1 VRILLWHG
9 WLLEGT
15 GSNIYTAMVSEAW
28 RDGGHEVLVV
38 CQQGHPDRFPFVDA
52 WGTASGEGVSDL
64 QRTGASG
71 AAGSAILLRPDIGS
85 LLPVFVYDEY
95 EGFRVKRFVDLTD
108 QELESYL
115 DLNADALRAIESWRP
130 SDAVIAGHAM
140 AGPVAVRRAGGEG
153 RYVAKIHGSDIE
165 YAARLQDRY
174 AELARW
180 GLEGARSVAGGSRD
194 VLARAVAVAPSVADR
209 TRVVHPGVDVRRWR
223 PRPRGEALREAA
235 GRLASDPA
243 IARGRPA
250 STDGRALRL
259 LSARDPG
266 GLSSLAASY
275 DQTAPDP
282 ETPERLGMLADW
294 DGPMVGYLGKLV
306 PQKGVERFLQ
316 AVALLGEDVRG
327 VVVGF
332 GTFREWLV
340 ALVAALDEGNHA
352 AAGWLGEASDMI
364 VELSAAEVTGAA
376 GLAERVTFTG
386 RLDHRYAP
394 EVVAGLDVLVVPST
408 GKEAFGMV
416 AAEAASAGAVPL
428 VARHS
433 SLAEVAQALEG
444 SAGTPGLLSF
454 EPGPGSTH
462 RLVEGLRRLLGMTAE
477 ERAALGEA
485 LRGHVVS
492 EWTWERTADRLLAA
506 ALISP

>member
-1 VRILLWHG
+1 MRILLWHG

-15 GSNIYTAMVSEAW
+15 GSNIYTAKVAEAW
-28 RDGGHEVLVV
+28 RHRGHEVLIV

-52 WGTASGEGVSDL
+52 WGSASGEGVSSL
-64 QRTGASG
+64 QQAGATGDG
-71 AAGSAILLRPDIGS
+71 GSAILLRPDIGS

-108 QELESYL
+108 QELETYL
-115 DLNADALRAIESWRP
+115 DRNTAALRGIEAWRP

-140 AGPVAVRRAGGEG
+140 AGPVVARRAEREG
-153 RYVAKIHGSDIE
+153 RYVAKVHGSDLE
-165 YAARLQDRY
+165 YAARLQERY
-174 AELARW
+174 ADLARW
-180 GLEGARSVAGGSRD
+180 GLEGARAVAGGSRD
-194 VLARAVAVAPSVADR
+194 VLARAVAVAPSVKGR
-209 TRVVHPGVDVRRWR
+209 TWVVHPGVDVQRWV
-223 PRPRGEALREAA
+223 PRPRSEALRGAA
-235 GRLASDPA
+235 QRLASDSA
-243 IARGRPA
+243 SAQGRP
-250 STDGRALRL
+250 SGTDGRVREL
-259 LSARDPG
+259 LAARDPE

-282 ETPERLGMLADW
+282 GAPRRLGTLADW
-294 DGPMVGYLGKLV
+294 VGPMIGYLGKLV
-306 PQKGVERFLQ
+306 PQKGVERFVQ
-316 AVALLGEDVRG
+316 ALALLGGDVRG

-332 GTFREWLV
+332 GTFREWLA
-340 ALVAALDEGNHA
+340 ALVSALDQGDQG

-364 VELSAAEVTGAA
+364 VELSPQEVRDAA
-376 GLAERVTFTG
+376 GLAGRVTFTG

-416 AAEAASAGAVPL
+416 AAEAAAAGALPL

-462 RLVEGLRRLLGMTAE
+462 RLAQGLELLLGLPAE
-477 ERAALGEA
+477 ERAAMREA
-485 LRGHVVS
+485 VRGHVVS
-492 EWTWERTADRLLAA
+492 EWTWDRTADRLLAA
-506 ALISP
+506 SGA